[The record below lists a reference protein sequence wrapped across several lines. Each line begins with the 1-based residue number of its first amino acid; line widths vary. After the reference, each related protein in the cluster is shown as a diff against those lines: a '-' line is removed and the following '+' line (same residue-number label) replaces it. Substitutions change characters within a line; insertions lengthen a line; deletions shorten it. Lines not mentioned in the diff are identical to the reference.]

1 MFTYLFLLAE
11 KAANR
16 KSCFTCRL
24 TNEISCLTSIPLASL
39 ETRDMN
45 AIEVFV

>member
-16 KSCFTCRL
+16 KSCFTCPFDQW
-24 TNEISCLTSIPLASL
+24 N
-39 ETRDMN
+39 
-45 AIEVFV
+45 